1 MGVNTIRK
9 GVAMTQNE
17 MVIEYLKENKMI
29 TDREAFTELAIRR
42 LAARISD
49 IRSLGYPIKTVMV
62 SKPNRYGKKTT
73 YAEYHLEEK

>member
-1 MGVNTIRK
+1 MGVNTFKK

-29 TDREAFTELAIRR
+29 TDREAFTELGIRR
-42 LAARISD
+42 LAARVSNLRTI
-49 IRSLGYPIKTVMV
+49 GYPIKTVMV
-62 SKPNRYGKKTT
+62 SKPIRYGKKTT